1 MDKKTQTGLRS
12 LQNIPKMNQMGLQ
25 KSKRDSKWTK
35 VDQKWTQINLNMP
48 PNKPKIN

>member
-1 MDKKTQTGLRS
+1 MDLK
-12 LQNIPKMNQMGLQ
+12 

>member
-1 MDKKTQTGLRS
+1 
-12 LQNIPKMNQMGLQ
+12 MNQMDLK

-35 VDQKWTQINLNMP
+35 VDQKWIQINLNMP